1 MKTVCPE
8 HLMSRHMLKAKSAS
22 SSPKLVHGGVLSAL
36 LCSALLFPSQATA
49 AESEVNGNGS
59 LVVTGSTAVAR
70 DGTSYTL
77 ADDAF
82 VYGNRGDGDITGA
95 TLSADGNKALGI
107 VAGGFSNYDTASGG
121 NTSNNTVTVKN
132 STALIVYGGAKEEG
146 EETSGNWNCSSNTVT
161 VSDSEFST
169 VYGGFV
175 PTAGQSDN
183 NTVSVYNCTGD
194 MVFGGTIWG
203 DGSASGNTLYI
214 QDSTVWVAVGGVANS
229 NGDANGNSVTFSGGI
244 AGRSSS
250 AGSGGS
256 EEADGYIAGGFS
268 WTGNAVNNT
277 VTLLG
282 SPDLSYVRV
291 YGGYSEDEPLNNDL
305 RSGNTLNV
313 QTASAITVKDIR
325 NFETVNISVPSLSK
339 EYKSKA
345 FLTLTNE
352 TGTDLSKSVVT
363 VTVDSASA
371 ASLPLAQGDR
381 FILVKN
387 SNGLTLGSY
396 SVNEIEVQ
404 HASQLSGLG
413 TLKPEKTK
421 TSLDLVLSGSG
432 GSATEQASVLSEA
445 HAAGGA
451 MVLAGAD
458 MATGPG
464 MSAAT
469 HAFDKKEVPYGL
481 AVFGVVSGA
490 SQRYNLESHIDLRSV
505 SLIAGPVFA
514 AATGCGRLTAGA
526 FFEYGAGSYGAE
538 HDMHG
543 PEINGDGNLSYM
555 GAGLLAR
562 LELPSTGSG
571 NVYLEVSGRAGT
583 LRNNFESQD
592 ARLRNTQTGRT
603 LEYDMDMAYQS
614 LHGSVG
620 YLWDIADNL
629 KLDLSGSYLWSHV
642 YDDAVTSSTG
652 GRIEYD
658 GFTSN
663 RVRFGA
669 KLSYEGSEIWRP
681 YIGAAFEHEFDGEA
695 RVRANGY
702 DTDTSDL
709 KGSTAIGELGL
720 SLTSASA
727 GIPLTI
733 DLNVQ
738 GFAGKRQGI
747 AGNLMVLYEF

>member
-1 MKTVCPE
+1 MNTVRPK
-8 HLMSRHMLKAKSAS
+8 HLMSRHMLKAESAS
-22 SSPKLVHGGVLSAL
+22 SSQKLVHGGVLSVL

-59 LVVTGSTAVAR
+59 LVVTGTTAVAK

-77 ADDAF
+77 ADDAC
-82 VYGNRGDGDITGA
+82 VYGNRGNGDITGA
-95 TLSADGNKALGI
+95 SLSIDGNNALGEY
-107 VAGGFSNYDTASGG
+107 VAGGFSNYDAATGG
-121 NTSNNTVTVKN
+121 NTSNNTVTVTN
-132 STALIVYGGAKEEG
+132 STAQMVCGGQKGEKG
-146 EETSGNWNCSSNTVT
+146 EEEAEDPTKTWNCSSNTVT
-161 VSDSEFST
+161 VTDSEFST
-169 VYGGFV
+169 VYGGLV
-175 PTAGQSDN
+175 PTSGKSDN
-183 NTVSVYNCTGD
+183 NTVTVSNCTGESI
-194 MVFGGTIWG
+194 FGGTIFDEG
-203 DGSASGNTLYI
+203 TSSGNTLHI
-214 QDSTVWVAVGGVANS
+214 QDTAVWITAGGVVNGS
-229 NGDANGNSVTFSGGI
+229 GDASGNSVTFSGGS
-244 AGRSSS
+244 AGR
-250 AGSGGS
+250 
-256 EEADGYIAGGFS
+256 ADMECGYIAGGAS
-268 WTGNAVNNT
+268 WSGNAVNNT

-282 SPDLSYVRV
+282 SPDLSYAVV
-291 YGGYSEDEPLNNDL
+291 YGGFSEDDPLENDL
-305 RSGNTLNV
+305 RSGNKLHV
-313 QTASAITVKDIR
+313 QTSSAITVKDIR
-325 NFETVNISVPSLSK
+325 NFETVNVTVPSLSK

-345 FLTLTNE
+345 FITLTNE
-352 TGTDLSKSVVT
+352 TGTDLSKSVLT
-363 VTVDSASA
+363 VTVDSVSD
-371 ASLPLAQGDR
+371 SLTLANGDR
-381 FILVKN
+381 FMLVKN
-387 SNGLTLGSY
+387 SNGLTLGKY

-404 HASQLSGLG
+404 HASQLSELG
-413 TLKPEKTK
+413 VLKPEKTK
-421 TSLDLVLSGSG
+421 TSLDLVMSGSG
-432 GSATEQASVLSEA
+432 GSATEQAAVLSEA

-464 MSAAT
+464 MSAAM

-481 AVFGVVSGA
+481 AVFGAVSGA
-490 SQRYNLESHIDLRSV
+490 SQRYNLESHIDLHSV

-538 HDMHG
+538 HDMRG
-543 PEINGDGNLSYM
+543 PELNGDGNLSYM

-562 LELPSTGSG
+562 LDLPSTGSG

-583 LRNNFESQD
+583 LRNSFESKD
-592 ARLRNTQTGRT
+592 GRLRNVQTGRT

-629 KLDLSGSYLWSHV
+629 KLDLSGTYMWSHV

-658 GFTSN
+658 DFTSN
-663 RVRFGA
+663 RVRVGA
-669 KLSYEGSEIWRP
+669 RLSYEGSEIWKP
-681 YIGAAFEHEFDGEA
+681 YIGAAYEHEFDGEA
-695 RVRANGY
+695 KVRANGY

-720 SLTSASA
+720 SLTSESA

-733 DLNVQ
+733 DLTVQ